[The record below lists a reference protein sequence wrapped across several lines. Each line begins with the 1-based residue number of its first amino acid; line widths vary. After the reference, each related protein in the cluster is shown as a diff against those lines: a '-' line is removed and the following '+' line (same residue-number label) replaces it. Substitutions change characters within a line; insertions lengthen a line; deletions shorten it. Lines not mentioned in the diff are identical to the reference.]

1 MYYMGLYFLHRLLT
15 LKMDGVGL
23 NNLLHKVALAFIEYH
38 EYENIKNRLIFTG
51 PYALI
56 IYLF

>member
-1 MYYMGLYFLHRLLT
+1 MGLYFLHRLLT